1 MTVHKHFTPSIC
13 SLYHQ
18 LQQSYLFFFKIL
30 VVSINKL
37 YLKKSVL
44 RIAKLFHRQRK
55 YIYTE
60 LGLHILQKDE
70 MLAVAATSNY
80 R

>member
-1 MTVHKHFTPSIC
+1 MFTLPPITTK
-13 SLYHQ
+13 
-18 LQQSYLFFFKIL
+18 LFNFFKI
-30 VVSINKL
+30 VVVGINKL

-44 RIAKLFHRQRK
+44 RIPELFHRQRK

-60 LGLHILQKDE
+60 LGLHIFQKDE
-70 MLAVAATSNY
+70 MVEVAATSNY